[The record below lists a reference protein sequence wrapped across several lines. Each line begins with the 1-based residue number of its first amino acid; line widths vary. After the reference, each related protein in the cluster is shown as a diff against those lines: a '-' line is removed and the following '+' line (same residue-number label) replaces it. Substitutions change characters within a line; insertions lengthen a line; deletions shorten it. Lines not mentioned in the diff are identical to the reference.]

1 MSSSNNRGSGYFDPN
16 FFGSRAARPR
26 QPPSAGNFWGL
37 LSMPPDRGDEVLPL
51 VSQVD
56 FDSPDM
62 AIPGPSRA
70 PARAPSSGIPFQGQG
85 EMQLARRRLEE
96 ARAARV
102 RLLRDSQEGT
112 GAMGGV
118 ARALHA
124 ARAVHMEAVG
134 LPVRPFELE
143 RPRAARAAPAAVAER
158 LRPPPPPRAAPV
170 APAAEAVRASRAAE
184 AVRPVQD
191 AVTPKTPRKRNASA
205 ELEET
210 PPKRPR
216 HSPATGVEEKK
227 QKNADKTASKALVET
242 DKKLKQSPQQ
252 GKQNTSRQ
260 GKSHKAQPADIP
272 CDEHEVKLQPLEAP
286 ARKSTV
292 GLREICLAEIPASMI
307 RTDDKEKNASDEDD
321 DAPRKRPQRTRM
333 PPLDFWRNERV
344 IYERK
349 PGDIGFSVA
358 GVVKNCAPHASAE
371 EQTSS
376 QRDLKSIVQDPNV
389 AKFQGMNPSSGVI
402 SDGVKTNRLS
412 THSVVIPHWLKH
424 QKKPPTVVLPIPSSG
439 CGTIYVVEGSVRLAC
454 IFGSKYKEVQLHAG
468 DICNI
473 PDIETQFL
481 AAATSR
487 SPLSKTKGMAALLK
501 VMNVFEGQ

>member
-1 MSSSNNRGSGYFDPN
+1 
-16 FFGSRAARPR
+16 
-26 QPPSAGNFWGL
+26 
-37 LSMPPDRGDEVLPL
+37 
-51 VSQVD
+51 
-56 FDSPDM
+56 
-62 AIPGPSRA
+62 
-70 PARAPSSGIPFQGQG
+70 
-85 EMQLARRRLEE
+85 MQLARRRLEE

-143 RPRAARAAPAAVAER
+143 LPRAARAAPAAEAVRPVEAPRAARAAPAAVAER
-158 LRPPPPPRAAPV
+158 LRPAPPPPPRAAPA
-170 APAAEAVRASRAAE
+170 APAAEAVRPVAVPRASRAAE
-184 AVRPVQD
+184 AVRPVQE

-252 GKQNTSRQ
+252 GTRNTSRQ
-260 GKSHKAQPADIP
+260 GKSVKAQPADIP

-344 IYERK
+344 IYQRK
-349 PGDIGFSVA
+349 AGDIGFSVA

-402 SDGVKTNRLS
+402 SDGVKTDRLS

-424 QKKPPTVVLPIPSSG
+424 QKKPPTVVLPIPSPG
-439 CGTIYVVEGSVRLAC
+439 CGTIHVVEGSVRLAC

-468 DICNI
+468 DIFNI
-473 PDIETQFL
+473 PDIEAQFL